1 MNKTL
6 LRAGALSCALLAST
20 ALTSTAL
27 AQTGAPYRNLDAN
40 GVDLSRGDY
49 LMQLNEGSIGS
60 GRGRLSLV
68 REQGYISGYNGHA
81 WDSIHIY
88 ETGSSRGVNFG
99 QQRYETFTGTNSSLA
114 NGATLTLS
122 GVNYI
127 HQASDGTVTTFRKR
141 DPNCSTGPS
150 GFCIWIPTSITSPD
164 GGSINLNWSE
174 FLVCNDA
181 PIEEQTCVVD
191 SVRLADVSNSYGYS
205 IVFTYAADGATG
217 LSAPSPSW
225 FQRTQAD
232 FYNGYPS
239 ASSSATVTYS
249 YPSTNV
255 TDVTDMGGLTW
266 RITGGS
272 LVTGIRRPGASSDT
286 TTISRSGYVTSVTR
300 DGVTTNYSYS
310 VSGSTGTM
318 VVTDG
323 LSNATTI
330 TSNLTFG
337 RPTSVVDPLS
347 RTTGYTYDSSGRL
360 TRVTQPEGNYVEYS
374 YDGRGN
380 VTQSDFVPKSGSGLS
395 TITSTASFDSSC
407 SNPVTCNSP
416 NSITDARG
424 NTTSFTYDST
434 HGGVLTVTS
443 PAVGGVSPQTRYS
456 YSLSNGEY
464 QLTAISACASG
475 TASSCVGTSDESRT
489 VIGYDS
495 NGNANSVE
503 QRDGTGALSATTTAT
518 HTALGDVETVDG
530 PLSGSAD
537 TTRMR
542 YNGGRQVI
550 GVVSADPDGGG
561 SLPHRAMRTTYTD
574 GLPTSVQRGT
584 VASQSD
590 TDWAGFSASEAVETS
605 YDANARPVAQRLVSG
620 STTYALTQT
629 SYDALGRP
637 ECVARRMNS
646 SEFAPS
652 SLPSSAC
659 TLDTQG
665 SDGPDRIIR
674 TTRDNAGQVTLVQT
688 GYGVSG
694 VQADEVAATYT
705 NNGRVE
711 TVTDGE
717 SNRTTYVYDGHDRL
731 SRTRM
736 PSTTQGAGTSSTT
749 DYEELGYDAGGNVTS
764 RRLRDGNSIAL
775 SYDVL
780 NRLTTRDLPGSEPTV
795 TLGYDLLG
803 RMTSAS
809 DGSHSLSFTFDALGR
824 NLTQVSP
831 LGTASAQFDAGGRRT
846 RLTYPGSGLYVD
858 YDYLVTGD
866 VSAIREN
873 GATSGAGV
881 LATYAFDSL
890 GRRTSLTRG
899 NGTVTS
905 YDYDPVSRLDELAQN
920 LNGTAS
926 DVTLTFSHN
935 PASQIASASRS
946 NDNYAYTSLANA
958 NVTDSH
964 NGLNQLTANGGTSLT
979 HDSRGNISAVGSS
992 SYGYTSENMLVS
1004 APGSVNLSYD
1014 PLLRLYQTAGS
1025 TTARFA
1031 YDGHSLIAEYDG
1043 SSSLQRRYVHGP
1055 GVDEPIVWYEGTG
1068 TSDRRWLHADE
1079 RGSIIAASDG
1089 NGDLIS
1095 SRNRYDDYGQLQG
1108 TLTGRFGYAGQP
1120 WLPEVSLSH
1129 NRARIYNPALG
1140 RFMQTD
1146 PIGFGSGMNI
1156 YAYVSGDPVNLT
1168 DPSGLAELGCWGS
1181 KRCHS
1186 DGQGIDVVG
1195 GRSENAGPGRGGN
1208 LISTGGPFGNYL
1220 PYLNPSLRPTQPTQ
1234 ECLVVL
1240 SCFDDL
1246 PQLPPPSPTPPPAD
1260 NQAVCT
1266 PDPRNLAGALR
1277 TIVQPVADGADFV
1290 AAGLLI
1296 RGGPAAAGPARA
1308 VALTGR
1314 VASGLDTIGAAFE
1327 LDFWGVGAGIAGQ
1340 TAGSFGRAG
1349 VGSLRNL
1356 FGASQ
1361 RYDRAG
1367 REIAGS
1373 VANRVVT
1380 EAVCT
1385 VGRGGPGQ

>member
-6 LRAGALSCALLAST
+6 LRAGTLACALLSST
-20 ALTSTAL
+20 MFTSAAL
-27 AQTGAPYRNLDAN
+27 AQGGAPYRNLDVN

-49 LMQLNEGSIGS
+49 LMQLTEGSIGS

-68 REQGYISGYNGHA
+68 REYGYISGYNGHH
-81 WDSIHIY
+81 WDSIQIY
-88 ETGSSRGVNFG
+88 ETGSSRGVSFG
-99 QQRYETFTGTNSSLA
+99 QQRNETFTGTNSSLG

-127 HQASDGTVTTFRKR
+127 HQASDGTVTTFRRR
-141 DPNCSTGPS
+141 DPNCTPGPS

-164 GGSINLNWSE
+164 GGSVNLNWSE
-174 FLVCNDA
+174 YLICDDV
-181 PIEEQTCVVD
+181 PIDEGQTCVVD

-318 VVTDG
+318 VVTDA

-347 RTTGYTYDSSGRL
+347 RTTSYAYDSSGRL
-360 TRVTQPEGNYVEYS
+360 TRVTQPEGNYVEYT

-380 VTQSDFVPKSGSGLS
+380 VTQTDFVPKSGSGLS
-395 TITSTASFDSSC
+395 TITTSASFDSSC
-407 SNPVTCNSP
+407 SNPITCNSP

-434 HGGVLTVTS
+434 HGGMLTATS
-443 PAVGGVSPQTRYS
+443 PAVGGVSPQTRYA
-456 YSLSNGEY
+456 YTLTNGEY
-464 QLTAISACASG
+464 QLTGISACASG
-475 TASSCVGTSDESRT
+475 SASSCVGTSDESRT

-495 NGNANSVE
+495 NGNAISVE

-518 HTALGDVETVDG
+518 YSALGDVDTVDG

-542 YNGGRQVI
+542 YNAGRQVI
-550 GVVSADPDGGG
+550 GVISADPDGGG
-561 SLPHRAMRTTYTD
+561 GLPHRAMRTTYTN

-605 YDANARPVAQRLVSG
+605 YDANARPAVQRLVSG

-637 ECVARRMNS
+637 ECVAQRMNA

-665 SDGPDRIIR
+665 SDGPDRITR

-694 VQADEVAATYT
+694 VQADEAATTYT

-711 TVTDGE
+711 TITDGE

-736 PSTTQGAGTSSTT
+736 PGTTQGAGTSSTT
-749 DYEELGYDAGGNVTS
+749 DYEELSYDAGGNVTS

-780 NRLTTRDLPGSEPTV
+780 NRLTTRDLPGIEPTV

-831 LGTASAQFDAGGRRT
+831 LGTASSQFDAAGRRT

-866 VSAIREN
+866 MSVIREN

-881 LATYAFDSL
+881 LATYAYDSL

-905 YDYDPVSRLDELAQN
+905 YDYDPVSRLDELVQN
-920 LNGTAS
+920 LDGTTS
-926 DVTLTFSHN
+926 DLTLTFIRS
-935 PASQIASASRS
+935 PSGQIASTSRS
-946 NDNYAYTSLANA
+946 NDNYAYTRLANA

-964 NGLNQLTANGGTSLT
+964 NGLNQLTANGGTSLN
-979 HDSRGNISAVGSS
+979 HDARGNISTVGSS

-1004 APGSVNLSYD
+1004 GPGSVTLSYD
-1014 PLLRLYQTAGS
+1014 PLLRLYQTTGS
-1025 TTARFA
+1025 ATTRFA

-1079 RGSIIAASDG
+1079 RGSVVAISDSTG
-1089 NGDLIS
+1089 NLVGG
-1095 SRNRYDDYGQLQG
+1095 RNRYDEYGNLQG
-1108 TLTGRFGYAGQP
+1108 ATITGRFGYTGQA
-1120 WLPEVSLSH
+1120 WLPELGMWH
-1129 NRARIYNPALG
+1129 YRARIYNPALA
-1140 RFMQTD
+1140 RFMQVD
-1146 PIGFGSGMNI
+1146 PLGYGDGLNV
-1156 YAYVSGDPVNLT
+1156 YAYVSGDPMNLA
-1168 DPSGLAELGCWGS
+1168 DPSGLCTGTRIPSKLCDGGRLGGGLSGS
-1181 KRCHS
+1181 STAGFGMSGPSVGGSGSAVAGVGAAAAAAAAGIAKLVGDTSSKMLSEASRLFFRLNPNAPVRADGVNAITFSEERYQHIVNTH
-1186 DGQGIDVVG
+1186 GQGHARDDKSYFFAANLHGSLYLAMVLTPIVNS
-1195 GRSENAGPGRGGN
+1195 GRVS
-1208 LISTGGPFGNYL
+1208 LYYGGPDLVIRGQTPWAQGFVPGYNDY
-1220 PYLNPSLRPTQPTQ
+1220 PRVDSSHWAQIIITRTSEPGVWTIRDAFPIRPQ
-1234 ECLVVL
+1234 LL
-1240 SCFDDL
+1240 
-1246 PQLPPPSPTPPPAD
+1246 LPPP
-1260 NQAVCT
+1260 
-1266 PDPRNLAGALR
+1266 
-1277 TIVQPVADGADFV
+1277 
-1290 AAGLLI
+1290 
-1296 RGGPAAAGPARA
+1296 
-1308 VALTGR
+1308 
-1314 VASGLDTIGAAFE
+1314 
-1327 LDFWGVGAGIAGQ
+1327 GQ
-1340 TAGSFGRAG
+1340 
-1349 VGSLRNL
+1349 
-1356 FGASQ
+1356 
-1361 RYDRAG
+1361 
-1367 REIAGS
+1367 
-1373 VANRVVT
+1373 
-1380 EAVCT
+1380 
-1385 VGRGGPGQ
+1385 